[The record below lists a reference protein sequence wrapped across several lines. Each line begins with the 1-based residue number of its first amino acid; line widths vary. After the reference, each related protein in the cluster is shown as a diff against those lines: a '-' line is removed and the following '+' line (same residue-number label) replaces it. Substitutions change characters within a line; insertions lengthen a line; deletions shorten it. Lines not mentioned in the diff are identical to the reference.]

1 MPLSRLRLRL
11 AAWFGAAFVLG
22 LLVLDVGFLSYSK
35 RKAQD
40 KLTRELTSAALA
52 LRESI
57 QLERTSRPELPVDSA
72 VHEVLLEWPDGLDV
86 IAIFDPSGRR
96 IDARGPSALLSG
108 VTPAAFRQD
117 LIGTVDLP
125 VDDERKLRLAWARD
139 STPAPLLIVVGGSTA
154 AVQEEEEN
162 LTGWLLLSLPLIGLG
177 AAAAG
182 YALARRALLPV
193 QEMARELDAIDP
205 ERIDRRLKVGSPP
218 DELDQLA
225 GRFNA
230 LLDRL
235 SLARENSRK
244 FLGEAAHQLRTPLTI
259 VRGESGLGLDRLR
272 TPEEYRVS
280 LRRVNLAA
288 DQMARRV
295 DDLFLLAEAEAGERP
310 VLVRGVELDGV
321 ALAAADLMR
330 GRASALERA
339 LAFGIVEDVTV
350 TGAEPLLQE
359 AVVELLENACRHG
372 TPEHPVGISV
382 RREGGRAVVSVTSAG
397 PAIPEGPGRGLG
409 LGVVRWVAEIHGG
422 RVVILRSGV
431 VNEVKLELPAE
442 AGDISRGGA

>member
-22 LLVLDVGFLSYSK
+22 LLILDVGFLGYSK
-35 RKAQD
+35 RKAQA
-40 KLTRELTSAALA
+40 KFTRDLTSAALE

-57 QLERTSRPELPVDSA
+57 HLERSSRPESPVDSA
-72 VHEVLLEWPDGLDV
+72 VHAVVLDWPEAPDV
-86 IAIFDPSGRR
+86 IAIFDASGRR
-96 IDARGPSALLSG
+96 IDARGPSALLGG
-108 VTPAAFRQD
+108 VTPAILRDD
-117 LIGTVDLP
+117 LTGTIDIP
-125 VDDERKLRLAWARD
+125 VDEERHLRIAWARD
-139 STPAPLLIVVGGSTA
+139 STSAPLLVVVGGSTA
-154 AVQEEEEN
+154 GVQEEEEN
-162 LTGWLLLSLPLIGLG
+162 LFGWLLLSLPIIGLG
-177 AAAAG
+177 AAASG

-193 QEMARELDAIDP
+193 QEMARALDAVDP
-205 ERIDRRLKVGSPP
+205 GRLDGRLRVGSPP

-235 SLARENSRK
+235 SLAREKNRK

-259 VRGESGLGLDRLR
+259 VRGESGLGPDRLR
-272 TPEEYRVS
+272 TPEEYRTA

-310 VLVRGVELDGV
+310 VLIRGVELDGV
-321 ALAAADLMR
+321 VLAAADLMR
-330 GRASALERA
+330 GRASVLERA
-339 LAFGIVEDVTV
+339 LAFGVVEDVTV

-372 TPEHPVGISV
+372 TGEQPVGIGV
-382 RREGGRAVVSVTSAG
+382 RRDGDRAVVAVTSAG

-422 RVVILRSGV
+422 SVVISRTGI
-431 VNEVKLELPAE
+431 VNEVRIELPAE
-442 AGDISRGGA
+442 AGALSPGGT